1 MSKQISD
8 SDIDFCQ
15 IEKMVSRNS
24 IFLLEEEKMRQREAL
39 IFKKNKTEKE
49 LGRKDSKS
57 KTIVVESRS
66 SLRIPKDVSK

>member
-66 SLRIPKDVSK
+66 SLRIPKDLSK

>member
-1 MSKQISD
+1 
-8 SDIDFCQ
+8 
-15 IEKMVSRNS
+15 MVSRNS
-24 IFLLEEEKMRQREAL
+24 IFLVEEEKMRQREAL

-66 SLRIPKDVSK
+66 SLRIPKDLSK

>member
-1 MSKQISD
+1 MSKKISD

-57 KTIVVESRS
+57 KTIVVEIRS
-66 SLRIPKDVSK
+66 SLRIPKDLSK